1 MPPNWTFADA
11 DPQEPDVCG
20 LRNRDRQLAREG
32 SENGHR
38 FTSRGALL
46 LECGPKASK
55 VRKRPSSDFRFT
67 YDSAHEEYES
77 ELAGLFAGEIVAG
90 RTV

>member
-1 MPPNWTFADA
+1 VRERFRERPADSLHA
-11 DPQEPDVCG
+11 
-20 LRNRDRQLAREG
+20 AI
-32 SENGHR
+32 
-38 FTSRGALL
+38 L
-46 LECGPKASK
+46 LECEPKASK